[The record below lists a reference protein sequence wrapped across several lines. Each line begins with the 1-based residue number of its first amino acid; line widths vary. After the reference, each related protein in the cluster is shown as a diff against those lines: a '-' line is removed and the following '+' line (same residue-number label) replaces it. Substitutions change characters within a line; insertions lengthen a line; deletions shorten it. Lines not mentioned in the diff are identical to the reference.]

1 VAEFGRFDR
10 AHAALFP
17 TTRPSWLP
25 RNAAREA
32 LAIWALCFAGVII
45 GFLIWRPAAKII
57 ATIGFLYLPL
67 HAVSCRGEDWPEYG
81 LSMRQLGKDVKL
93 FAIVSAIVFP
103 LFIAGYFAFTWLWPQ
118 LPADWMRVLTPYTAA
133 PHFELRLPDRFT
145 EWAIDDLF
153 VVALPEEFFYRGYL
167 QSRLRDAWPKGKLFL
182 GARLGPA
189 FWLTAVLFAL
199 GHLAIFEVWR
209 LAVFFPALLF
219 GWMRE
224 RTNSVVA
231 GALFHAASNLL
242 IKVLD
247 ASFFGR

>member
-1 VAEFGRFDR
+1 VGLFDR

-32 LAIWALCFAGVII
+32 LAIWALCFAGVVI

-67 HAVSCRGEDWPEYG
+67 HAVSYRREDWPEYG

-93 FAIVSAIVFP
+93 FALVSAIVFP

-118 LPADWMRVLTPYTAA
+118 LPAEWMRVLTPYTAA
-133 PHFELRLPDRFT
+133 PRFEFRLPDRFT

-153 VVALPEEFFYRGYL
+153 VVALPEEFFYRGYV
-167 QSRLRDAWPKGKLFL
+167 QSRLRDAWHRGQLFH
-182 GARLGPA
+182 GASLVPA
-189 FWLTAVLFAL
+189 FWITVVLFAAGTL
-199 GHLAIFEVWR
+199 TNFGCCGLRGAIPR
-209 LAVFFPALLF
+209 LIF
-219 GWMRE
+219 GGVR
-224 RTNSVVA
+224 
-231 GALFHAASNLL
+231 G
-242 IKVLD
+242 
-247 ASFFGR
+247 